1 MHTIILIVSIEVT
14 LIVSTLNVFEYVI
27 PDRDDIKDY
36 SYIKMNLSILI
47 NFVLKDLMFG
57 YVWVIYG
64 TPDDAFQLYNE
75 IGTSN
80 FSIFQ
85 RYESDKNK

>member
-1 MHTIILIVSIEVT
+1 M
-14 LIVSTLNVFEYVI
+14 FEYAI
-27 PDRDDIKDY
+27 PDREDIKDY
-36 SYIKMNLSILI
+36 AYIKKNLGNWI
-47 NFVLKDLMFG
+47 NFVLQDLMFG

-75 IGTSN
+75 IETSN

-85 RYESDKNK
+85 R

>member
-1 MHTIILIVSIEVT
+1 
-14 LIVSTLNVFEYVI
+14 VI
-27 PDRDDIKDY
+27 PNREDIKDY
-36 SYIKMNLSILI
+36 YFLKMHLGLLI
-47 NFVLKDLMFG
+47 HFVLQDLMFG

-75 IGTSN
+75 IETSN

-85 RYESDKNK
+85 RQGSVKNK